1 MAARGGRLR
10 WAGLRKAPLDGHGWG
25 PMREGLSWMAT
36 LAAGEIS
43 NVAAAAAELLTVR
56 WLLETSATGCWKKKN
71 VNRKFSAVVSAI
83 CAQNVLQE
91 YLLFG
96 QVLRWQIRIQVKAG
110 LHPKLVWLAKDTRF
124 LWGVVLLSVV
134 VVRVCVCLVVTVI
147 FGVFQACHVAQGSS
161 ETGAQEPPDDGGRV
175 EGNWC
180 PAEPGMDSLHDPP
193 ARWVTSSGASP
204 LTAYVT

>member
-1 MAARGGRLR
+1 MGRVAESAARWPRLR
-10 WAGLRKAPLDGHGWG
+10 ANERRPFMNGNACSRRNFKRSCCCCWTVNRPLITRNVGH
-25 PMREGLSWMAT
+25 R
-36 LAAGEIS
+36 
-43 NVAAAAAELLTVR
+43 
-56 WLLETSATGCWKKKN
+56 LLEKKN
-71 VNRKFSAVVSAI
+71 VDRKFSAVVSAI